1 MATGK
6 IKVCIADDHTLFRKA
21 FVRVLQDIRRVGE
34 VREAANGKELLELI
48 ERDIPDV
55 IILDI
60 EMPVMDGIKACEKL
74 VADYPE
80 IRVIAVSMHDNKLTI
95 YQALKAGVKIF
106 LPKAA
111 KLTEFETALDAA
123 MDGKPYMNKI
133 MEDALKYAEMVG
145 AGKSAS
151 QHTMT
156 ELTDKEKAIIRLIC
170 KQYTNRQIAL
180 ELSLSEHTVRNHRVR
195 MMRKTGAKNTQ
206 GLVSFAYE
214 NGLIS

>member
-1 MATGK
+1 MGTGK

-21 FVRVLQDIRRVGE
+21 FVRVLQDIERVGE
-34 VREAANGKELLELI
+34 IREAANGKELLALI
-48 ERDIPDV
+48 EKEIPDV

-95 YQALKAGVKIF
+95 SQALKAGVKIF

-111 KLTEFETALDAA
+111 KLTEFESALDAA
-123 MDGKPYMNKI
+123 MDGMPYSNKI
-133 MEDALKYAEMVG
+133 MEDALKYGQLVG
-145 AGKSAS
+145 NEKSAS
-151 QHTMT
+151 HHTMA
-156 ELTDKEKAIIRLIC
+156 ELTEKEKAIMRLIC
-170 KQYTNRQIAL
+170 KQYTNRQIAI

-214 NGLIS
+214 HGLFN